1 MDVLH
6 GTFSKDGWFVN
17 RYDTMHEKAHQ
28 RQARSPNSRSNLG
41 CGRADFFGDPG
52 KGAIE
57 AEKRLHQP

>member
-6 GTFSKDGWFVN
+6 GTFSNGGWLVI
-17 RYDTMHEKAHQ
+17 RCDTMHEKARQ

-41 CGRADFFGDPG
+41 CRHADFFGDPG
-52 KGAIE
+52 KRLVE